1 MEKWMPVALLALLM
15 LLFPQIAMTGARE
28 GLLLWFQNVLPAQF
42 PFMVCILFLLKS
54 NMVSGKVEILPIFL
68 TGSLSGYPGG
78 AKAVEVLYREGR
90 ISRRRLQWLMSFCN
104 NASPLFIVG
113 TVGTGILKCPEAGYR
128 ILAAHLLS
136 AMLCGCVFLLRG
148 KGESFK
154 IRKKAVR
161 EKKAFGAELG
171 DCVAEASEVMLM
183 VGGFMMLYSVLI
195 HLCETLWPAGSYLYV
210 LLEMTNGAAIL
221 GKLPLRHAV
230 PLIGALV
237 SMGGLAVYS
246 QTCGVLGETPF
257 SGIEYLAAKC
267 LQGGICGIVLWIWE
281 RLWPR

>member
-1 MEKWMPVALLALLM
+1 MGKWVPAVLLALLM
-15 LLFPQIAMTGARE
+15 LLFPQIAMMGARE

-54 NMVSGKVEILPIFL
+54 GMVSGKKETLSIFL
-68 TGSLSGYPGG
+68 TGALSGYPGG
-78 AKAVEVLYREGR
+78 AKAAAVLYQEGR

-104 NASPLFIVG
+104 NAGPLFIVG

-128 ILAAHLLS
+128 ILTAHLLS
-136 AMLCGCVFLLRG
+136 AILCGCVFLLRG
-148 KGESFK
+148 KGESFE
-154 IRKKAVR
+154 IRKKTVR

-171 DCVAEASEVMLM
+171 DCVAEASAVMLM

-195 HLCETLWPAGSYLYV
+195 HLCETLWPAGNYLYV

-221 GKLPLRHAV
+221 GELPLKLAM

-257 SGIEYLAAKC
+257 SEIEYLAAKC
-267 LQGGICGIVLWIWE
+267 LQGGLCGIVLWIWE
-281 RLWPR
+281 RLWPM